1 MQSQSKSQHNFI
13 KTWKEQF
20 SNSSGEAKTQ
30 NSENNLNNKRTA
42 RGITIL
48 YLKLSY
54 RAIVEKKNHGVG
66 TETDML
72 INGIEVKTQ
81 K

>member
-1 MQSQSKSQHNFI
+1 
-13 KTWKEQF
+13 
-20 SNSSGEAKTQ
+20 
-30 NSENNLNNKRTA
+30 
-42 RGITIL
+42 
-48 YLKLSY
+48 
-54 RAIVEKKNHGVG
+54 VEKKNHGVG